1 VKPLAIA
8 AIGAGALLLMARAK
22 ANTAPATTV
31 AKKTADYFTPTDIA
45 ASLGGLIVGLTK
57 GIATTPPT
65 GPAYVSPNMP
75 ALTGDVAGDAS
86 AWLQNIDAKTPT
98 LLGGGWSA
106 PSTSATSATD
116 LGRYSSTVDT
126 VAAAPVYSQADDFT
140 LNPFQFA
147 AP

>member
-1 VKPLAIA
+1 MKPLALA

-22 ANTAPATTV
+22 ANTAPATV

-57 GIATTPPT
+57 GIATTPPK

-106 PSTSATSATD
+106 PAPSATSATD

-126 VAAAPVYSQADDFT
+126 VAAAPVYSQADFT